1 VPRDFRLA
9 NEAWEAYYRAQA
21 TIAQEFSVADIW
33 DGLLTKE
40 YAVLHALSTEPDGLR
55 ITELGDDVLLTQP
68 GMSRLIARLES
79 RGLVER
85 SGDTEDAR
93 ARRIRLTE
101 AGAETQRHVGTA
113 VARRIEHAMTRALD
127 ARQLET
133 LRDLSLALLAGA
145 PGRAAE
151 VQQKKLERTQR

>member
-1 VPRDFRLA
+1 
-9 NEAWEAYYRAQA
+9 
-21 TIAQEFSVADIW
+21 
-33 DGLLTKE
+33 
-40 YAVLHALSTEPDGLR
+40 
-55 ITELGDDVLLTQP
+55 VLLTQP